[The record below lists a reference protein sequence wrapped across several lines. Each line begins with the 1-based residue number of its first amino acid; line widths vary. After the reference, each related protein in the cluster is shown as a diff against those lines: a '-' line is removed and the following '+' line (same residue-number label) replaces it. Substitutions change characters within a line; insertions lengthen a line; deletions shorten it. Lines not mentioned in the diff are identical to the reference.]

1 MYNVEKPEELIK
13 VLNQLL
19 SGNDPKYED
28 RMAAVKMLKQ
38 NGDSNIGEEIVAEI
52 VKDYRNC

>member
-1 MYNVEKPEELIK
+1 
-13 VLNQLL
+13 
-19 SGNDPKYED
+19 
-28 RMAAVKMLKQ
+28 MAAVKMLKQ